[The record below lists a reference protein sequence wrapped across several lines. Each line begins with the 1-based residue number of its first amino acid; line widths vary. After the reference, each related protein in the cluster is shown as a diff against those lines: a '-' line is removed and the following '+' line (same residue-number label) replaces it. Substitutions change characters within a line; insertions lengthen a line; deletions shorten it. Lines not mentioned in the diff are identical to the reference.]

1 MKKMKSIWTLLF
13 TLVLLCSLS
22 TVAFAESPSEPMDL
36 PILVES
42 LQEATEPEDPTPGA
56 VEVIPAPSDAPE
68 SAALKE
74 PETKAEATPVQEKSN
89 TPYYVGAVF
98 AVLLFAGVAV
108 YCKCKGN
115 R

>member
-1 MKKMKSIWTLLF
+1 MKKMKSIWILLF

-22 TVAFAESPSEPMDL
+22 TVAFAESPSKPMDL

-42 LQEATEPEDPTPGA
+42 LQEVEPEDPTPEV

-68 SAALKE
+68 SATLEE
-74 PETKAEATPVQEKSN
+74 PETKAEATLVQEKSN